1 MTQSNTKPMSW
12 IGNLL
17 LILGGIVTAILIL
30 ETFAITTGF
39 TINDYFEI
47 THKYFYEF
55 LQPNDKLGYI
65 PQPNLSNFN
74 YYWSY
79 EAKDAVINTDNNGF
93 RNLGRD
99 YADSNLYFVG
109 DSFTWGWGIDR
120 EKTFYGILESELNHP
135 TITLGI
141 PGYGFEQYQV
151 LFKEWVSKYKPK
163 TVILCLYA
171 NDLEA
176 VKPLEEMKK
185 TYQILGAAEYET
197 LDWYQKSLIY
207 KFIIKKGLLNLLKM
221 LFTAKEARNG
231 LILHNQRYMTYQLV
245 GTSRDYLGS
254 ADRIQVE
261 NALSQIIDITQ
272 ENQID
277 LLIFCIPTKESTYI
291 EEYAQLFPRRI
302 DYMRNYLRNEEVGYQ
317 QLCQLAQEK
326 KVPCVDLTKAFRE
339 KSGEAKLYFNLD
351 SHWNVAGHQLA
362 AKLISET
369 LVRLRKTGLGER
381 NG

>member
-1 MTQSNTKPMSW
+1 MFW

-17 LILGGIVTAILIL
+17 LILGGILIAILVL

-39 TINDYFEI
+39 TINDYYKI

-55 LQPNDKLGYI
+55 LQPDEKLGYI
-65 PQPNLSNFN
+65 PQPNLKNFN
-74 YYWSY
+74 YYWID
-79 EAKDAVINTDNNGF
+79 ETKDAVINTDNYGF

-120 EKTFYGILESELNHP
+120 EKTFYGLLESELNQP
-135 TITLGI
+135 IVTLGI

-151 LFKEWVSKYKPK
+151 LFKDWISKYKPK

-176 VKPLEEMKK
+176 VKPLKEMNK
-185 TYQILGAAEYET
+185 TYQTLGATEYET

-207 KFIIKKGLLNLLKM
+207 KFIIKKGVFNLSKM
-221 LFTAKEARNG
+221 LFTGKKAENG
-231 LILHNQRYMTYQLV
+231 LLLHNQKYMTYQLV
-245 GTSRDYLGS
+245 GTSRDYLTS
-254 ADRIQVE
+254 TDHIQVE
-261 NALSQIIDITQ
+261 NALSQIIDLTQ
-272 ENQID
+272 ENQIN

-291 EEYAQLFPRRI
+291 EEYAQLFPGSI
-302 DYMRNYLRNEEVGYQ
+302 DYLRNEEIGFQ
-317 QLCQLAQEK
+317 QLCQLAQNK
-326 KVPCVDLTKAFRE
+326 QVPCIDLTLAFRE
-339 KSGEAKLYFNLD
+339 NSGDAKWYFDMD
-351 SHWNVAGHQLA
+351 SHWNAAGHQLA
-362 AKLISET
+362 AELISDT
-369 LVRLRKTGLGER
+369 LMRLEKTGLGRE